1 MRLLGWIIQ
10 ASTVETSWSQLFC
23 TNKCVNY
30 PTDTFTTD
38 DSLTLCWTLL
48 IGQKVW
54 SPWRQI
60 LCPSLCPPGS
70 GSNSTYT

>member
-23 TNKCVNY
+23 TNKCVNH
-30 PTDTFTTD
+30 PIDTFTTGE
-38 DSLTLCWTLL
+38 DSFTLCWTVL
-48 IGQKVW
+48 IGQNVW

-60 LCPSLCPPGS
+60 LCPSLYPLAPGS
-70 GSNSTYT
+70 N